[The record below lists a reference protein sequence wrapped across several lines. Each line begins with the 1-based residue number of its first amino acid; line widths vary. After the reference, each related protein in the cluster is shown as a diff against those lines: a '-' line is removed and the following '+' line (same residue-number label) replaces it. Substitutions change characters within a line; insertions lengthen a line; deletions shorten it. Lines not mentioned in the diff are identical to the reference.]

1 MLRTI
6 YQRWLAKIGLVP
18 LLYLS
23 VLGKQYIL
31 LIAANAALWLRR
43 PIVVDKNLIDKV
55 DHLVLILRCRV
66 ASALRIGGEAV
77 EASSWLEA
85 RRCTK

>member
-1 MLRTI
+1 M
-6 YQRWLAKIGLVP
+6 
-18 LLYLS
+18 
-23 VLGKQYIL
+23 

-55 DHLVLILRCRV
+55 DHLVLILRRRV